1 MDLNIPTS
9 DNDFFKYLWRI
20 MGWKE
25 ISKSELIRTVS
36 YKIMLPYSPSHL
48 NKKIITAIKKGY
60 LIEQG
65 NKITISKNILNDLEK
80 EKEKSKNYFPILFP
94 TQCIGDR
101 IEESIDIWRY
111 SEKKSGFIDLM
122 KQVFNKSEI
131 ENGKKIQSE
140 KIQIKDSDEK
150 NQIIEAMVEGSK
162 GERYILKIDIKNKII
177 IHDCHDFIQNKM
189 KKNEFCKHFFRTILK
204 FKKSSPELVE
214 LFLNRIKSNR
224 DRWQFLDHT

>member
-48 NKKIITAIKKGY
+48 NKKIINAIKKGF
-60 LIEQG
+60 LIERDH
-65 NKITISKNILNDLEK
+65 KITISSNLLDDLEE
-80 EKEKSKNYFPILFP
+80 EKEKSKNYFAILFP
-94 TQCIGDR
+94 TQCKWDR
-101 IEESIDIWRY
+101 IEESIDNWRY

-122 KQVFNKSEI
+122 KLVFNKSEI

-140 KIQIKDSDEK
+140 KIHNKDPDEK
-150 NQIIEAMVEGSK
+150 NQIIEALVEGSK
-162 GERYILKIDIKNKII
+162 GEQYILKIDIKNKII

-189 KKNEFCKHFFRTILK
+189 KNNEFCKHFFRTILSL
-204 FKKSSPELVE
+204 KKSSPELVE

-224 DRWQFLDHT
+224 NKWSFIDHT